1 METNYIPEFLALA
14 EYGSS
19 YVAAE
24 KLFVS
29 QSTLL
34 RHVQSIEEEF
44 GVPLFERT
52 RKGFILNAEGETFLP
67 YARQIE
73 SLKNR
78 CYGMLHREEEKTNT
92 IRLYAEGKIID
103 LIMDF
108 YQAYPDYVFEYED
121 LRQNPEEALY
131 DGEIDIA
138 FLTNVSPRFVP
149 LFQEIHFTKE
159 EVLVLLYD
167 THPLASQK
175 AVSFEQLRQ
184 EKLVMLVN
192 DVASRER
199 VAKHIMYNTVLQN
212 VVASVPAGADLVRM
226 VREKMGIAVIHGRM
240 DTVPPA
246 PGLKVLPL
254 ETPIEYELNIYFR
267 NDLPLSK
274 SAEKFVNYARRWI
287 VNHQDVNQSLIE

>member
-44 GVPLFERT
+44 GMPLFDRT
-52 RKGFILNAEGETFLP
+52 RKGFVLNAEGQIFLP
-67 YARQIE
+67 YAQQID
-73 SLKNR
+73 SLKKR
-78 CYGMLHREEEKTNT
+78 CHSMLHRDDDDKKA
-92 IRLYAEGKIID
+92 IRVYAEGKIID

-108 YQAYPDYVFEYED
+108 HKVHPEFSFDYYNQPDVQQALF
-121 LRQNPEEALY
+121 

-138 FLTNVSPRFVP
+138 FLTNVSPRYIP
-149 LFQEIHFTKE
+149 HFQEIPFAKE

-167 THPLASQK
+167 DHPLAAQQS
-175 AVSFEQLRQ
+175 VSLEHLRE

-192 DVASRER
+192 EVASHDKFSSETS
-199 VAKHIMYNTVLQN
+199 HLNI
-212 VVASVPAGADLVRM
+212 VASVPAGPDVIRM
-226 VREKMGIAVIHGRM
+226 VREKMGISIIHGRA

-254 ETPIEYELNIYFR
+254 DPPIEYELNIYFR
-267 NDLPLSK
+267 NDIPLRRGP
-274 SAEKFVNYARRWI
+274 EMFVNFAKRWM
-287 VNHQDVNQSLIE
+287 VNHQEVNQSLIE